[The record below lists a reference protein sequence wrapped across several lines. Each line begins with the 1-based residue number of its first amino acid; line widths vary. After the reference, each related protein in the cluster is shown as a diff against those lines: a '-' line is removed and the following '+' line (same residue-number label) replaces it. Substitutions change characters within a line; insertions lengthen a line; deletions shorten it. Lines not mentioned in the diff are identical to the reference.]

1 MIRRDRPLTERV
13 IRALQLDSNLFE
25 EVEQDRN
32 ATSQALTVVV
42 IAAIS
47 SGIASLLRL
56 DIVTA
61 LLAVPLA
68 FVAWALGSYLAYVV
82 GTSLF
87 KVRETRT
94 SWGECLR
101 VLGFAQAP
109 GIFSFITFVPIL
121 GGLAAFIIGIWSFIA
136 GVIGIRQ
143 AMEFS
148 TLRAVGTVIVSAIV
162 QAIVLGILFLIF

>member
-1 MIRRDRPLTERV
+1 MIRRDRPLTERI
-13 IRALQLDSNLFE
+13 IRALRLDANLFE
-25 EVEQDRN
+25 EVERDRN
-32 ATSQALTVVV
+32 ATGQALTVVV

-47 SGIASLLRL
+47 SGIASLLAL
-56 DIVTA
+56 EFLTA
-61 LLAVPLA
+61 ILAVPLA
-68 FVAWALGSYLAYVV
+68 FLAWVVGSYFAYIV

-87 KVRETRT
+87 KTPETRT
-94 SWGECLR
+94 SLGECLR

-121 GGLAAFIIGIWSFIA
+121 GALAALVIGIWTFIA

-148 TLRAVGTVIVSAIV
+148 TLRAVGTVLVSAVI

>member
-25 EVEQDRN
+25 EVERDRN
-32 ATSQALTVVV
+32 ATGQALTVVV

-47 SGIASLLRL
+47 SGIASLLGL
-56 DIVTA
+56 NIVAAIT
-61 LLAVPLA
+61 AVPVAFLA
-68 FVAWALGSYLAYVV
+68 WVLGSYLAYIV

-87 KVRETRT
+87 KTPETRT
-94 SWGECLR
+94 SLGECLR

-121 GGLAAFIIGIWSFIA
+121 GGLAAFVIGIWSFVA

-148 TLRAVGTVIVSAIV
+148 TLRAVGTVLVSAIV
-162 QAIVLGILFLIF
+162 QAIILGILFLIF